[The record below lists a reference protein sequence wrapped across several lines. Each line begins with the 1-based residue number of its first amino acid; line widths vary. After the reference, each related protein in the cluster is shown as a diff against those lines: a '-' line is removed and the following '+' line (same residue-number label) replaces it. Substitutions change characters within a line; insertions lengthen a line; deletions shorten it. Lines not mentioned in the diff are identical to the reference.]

1 MLFYMLILQIF
12 LDTMAIYQRQEQ
24 LWNHTHHK
32 KTRLTDKVVTLV
44 STDLGSLHLDPD
56 GDLGHHLSVDSGEHT
71 GGFLPQTDLE
81 KPYWEVLGK
90 KK

>member
-1 MLFYMLILQIF
+1 M
-12 LDTMAIYQRQEQ
+12 
-24 LWNHTHHK
+24 
-32 KTRLTDKVVTLV
+32 VTLV